1 MIKER
6 IPNDPNYQAWG
17 VGMNEID
24 RNKSMTLIQ
33 HGDNSQLAKVHVPAE
48 AAQLLYSPPVLCGR
62 GTLAKQ

>member
-1 MIKER
+1 
-6 IPNDPNYQAWG
+6 
-17 VGMNEID
+17 MNEID

-48 AAQLLYSPPVLCGR
+48 AAQLLYSPPVLRGR